1 MKSKP
6 LLIALAGVALA
17 TPAQAETLSNWYVSG
32 AVGLTSTNDAD
43 FDWPDLAAIPGSP
56 TTGDFELDNTVHFAG
71 ALGAS
76 LTDHIRTELELSYRK
91 ADIDQTNL
99 DGIGDVEAFLA
110 GAGVPTGIS
119 GEVKTWGL
127 LANVYYDF
135 MPEQKFSPYV
145 SGGLGAARH
154 SGELTIGNVTDDA
167 SDTVF
172 AYQLG
177 AGASYDIAEN
187 TALFGGYRYFGT
199 SDADF
204 DGLEADYDAHELR
217 IGIRYGF

>member
-1 MKSKP
+1 MLNSVW
-6 LLIALAGVALA
+6 LVG
-17 TPAQAETLSNWYVSG
+17 QNSETEDELTDIIVG
-32 AVGLTSTNDAD
+32 ASSSTNIYGT
-43 FDWPDLAAIPGSP
+43 FNDLLRSDQLLNP
-56 TTGDFELDNTVHFAG
+56 
-71 ALGAS
+71 
-76 LTDHIRTELELSYRK
+76 
-91 ADIDQTNL
+91 IDQTNL

-154 SGELTIGNVTDDA
+154 TGELTIGNVTDDA

-177 AGASYDIAEN
+177 AGASYDIAEH

-217 IGIRYGF
+217 VGIRYGF